1 MWLWAE
7 TMGASGLGV
16 LLDAN
21 NLLRLSEGLLITL
34 RVAAASIA
42 LSLALGVVIG
52 LIALNPRRVV
62 QIPYRLFLET
72 VRIVPQIVWLFI
84 VFFGLAKI
92 SGWHW
97 SGEMSGIVVFGLWG
111 AAEMADLVRAS
122 VSSLPPHQIQSAQA
136 LALSKIQIYRYVL
149 LPQALRRLIP
159 ASINLAT
166 RIIKTTPLLVLI
178 TVVEVLKV
186 GQQIIETRLLTT
198 PSAALWVYGFIFFLY
213 FVICYP
219 VSLASRHLEEKW
231 HPHG

>member
-1 MWLWAE
+1 
-7 TMGASGLGV
+7 MGASGLGV